1 MTEIKETEC
10 FLWIGWIEEMLLME
24 LVLTI
29 FSSLTDQDGI
39 KCKCKA
45 VGAITRLVEVIIVCT
60 GGIHSI
66 TTHPSGNGGSGSPTE
81 VSWGTRLV
89 NGGRWFKVV
98 EPQVRELVRD
108 RDAGFKERI
117 L

>member
-1 MTEIKETEC
+1 
-10 FLWIGWIEEMLLME
+10 ME

-29 FSSLTDQDGI
+29 FSSLTDQDGV
-39 KCKCKA
+39 KCKGKA
-45 VGAITRLVEVIIVCT
+45 VLGTITRLVEVIIECT
-60 GGIHSI
+60 GGVHSI
-66 TTHPSGNGGSGSPTE
+66 ITHPSGNGGSGSPTE

-108 RDAGFKERI
+108 RDTGFKERI

>member
-1 MTEIKETEC
+1 
-10 FLWIGWIEEMLLME
+10 ME

-29 FSSLTDQDGI
+29 FSSLTDQDGV
-39 KCKCKA
+39 KCKCKV
-45 VGAITRLVEVIIVCT
+45 VGTITRLVEVIIECI

-66 TTHPSGNGGSGSPTE
+66 ITHQSGNG
-81 VSWGTRLV
+81 V
-89 NGGRWFKVV
+89 RWFKAV